1 MESTEVLTAL
11 LKRTSRF
18 AVAILKRMIPNKLR
32 NLLAKATAHAQRFQ
46 DGGDHTVAAALLT
59 ESGKHVLGL
68 NAHHFLGGPCGEVSA
83 LANHAASYPK
93 DPIQAVVA
101 VHGPIGQV
109 IPPCGKC
116 RQVLFDINPSI
127 RCIVRGSNGL
137 EAPTVA
143 ELLPFAFNW
152 RDMEKEQRIYMWE
165 GYEESIRSGEKQ
177 QTIRVDDPFH
187 EGSAQIIFEKESGE
201 VVTIPAQVT
210 SVTSTRRSEL
220 SEKQARNDGFGYLA
234 ELQEDLDTHYPGLA
248 ADDVVYVVEFK
259 LQ

>member
-1 MESTEVLTAL
+1 MI
-11 LKRTSRF
+11 TS
-18 AVAILKRMIPNKLR
+18 KLR
-32 NLLAKATAHAQRFQ
+32 NSLAKATTYAQRFQ
-46 DGGDHTVAAALLT
+46 DGEDHTVAAALLT
-59 ESGKHVLGL
+59 KSGKHVLGL

-101 VHGPIGQV
+101 VYGPTGQV
-109 IPPCGKC
+109 IPPRGKC
-116 RQVLFDINPSI
+116 RQVLFDVDPSI

-137 EAPTVA
+137 EAPTVE

-152 RDMEKEQRIYMWE
+152 RDMEQKQRICMRE

-187 EGSAQIIFEKESGE
+187 EGNAQIVFEKESGE

-210 SVTSTRRSEL
+210 AVSSIQRSKL
-220 SEKQARNDGFGYLA
+220 SEKQAQNDGFGSLA
-234 ELQEDLDTHYPGLA
+234 ELQKALDAHYPGLA
-248 ADDVVYVVEFK
+248 ADDEVEVVEFK
-259 LQ
+259 LR

>member
-1 MESTEVLTAL
+1 
-11 LKRTSRF
+11 
-18 AVAILKRMIPNKLR
+18 MIPNKLR

-152 RDMEKEQRIYMWE
+152 RDMEKEQRIYMRE

-220 SEKQARNDGFGYLA
+220 SEKQARNDGFGSLA
-234 ELQEDLDTHYPGLA
+234 ELQEALDTHYPGLA
-248 ADDVVYVVEFK
+248 ADDEVDVVEFK